1 MLNGCFF
8 KIGFESGVFVEA
20 RLCEETL
27 VSSFY
32 KNPSVY
38 ESFGCEVC
46 IVLDVALAA
55 GGCEAVVEGFYSLV
69 KAHKKPGGQ
78 GNEMLVKRT
87 VVDWTLPDPLTCP
100 KTMEEIGKLFT
111 EGSKKLGLPKHQMPI
126 FSDVRRR
133 AARRYNVSQVVDRL
147 RIEPPKCPH
156 VVKADL

>member
-1 MLNGCFF
+1 M
-8 KIGFESGVFVEA
+8 
-20 RLCEETL
+20 CEETL

-38 ESFGCEVC
+38 ESLGCEAC

-69 KAHKKPGGQ
+69 KAHKKSGGQ
-78 GNEMLVKRT
+78 GNEVLVERAI
-87 VVDWTLPDPLTCP
+87 VDWALPDPLTCP
-100 KTMEEIGKLFT
+100 KTMEEIGKLYT
-111 EGSKKLGLPKHQMPI
+111 ERSKKLGLPKHQVPI

-133 AARRYNVSQVVDRL
+133 AARHHTVSQVVDRL
-147 RIEPPKCPH
+147 RMEPPKCPH